1 MQELKGKLPIE
12 RARMRLKVQVPVR
25 ASQELMQL
33 LASKQATI
41 ESQDLGIQSN
51 QVPASLPLPI
61 HALRHLCCSRAFQE
75 VRCSSG
81 SWWSRHK
88 S

>member
-25 ASQELMQL
+25 ATQELMQL

-51 QVPASLPLPI
+51 QVPELEIKP
-61 HALRHLCCSRAFQE
+61 
-75 VRCSSG
+75 
-81 SWWSRHK
+81 
-88 S
+88 

>member
-51 QVPASLPLPI
+51 QVPASLPSPI
-61 HALRHLCCSRAFQE
+61 
-75 VRCSSG
+75 
-81 SWWSRHK
+81 
-88 S
+88 

>member
-51 QVPASLPLPI
+51 QVPELEIKP
-61 HALRHLCCSRAFQE
+61 
-75 VRCSSG
+75 
-81 SWWSRHK
+81 
-88 S
+88 

>member
-12 RARMRLKVQVPVR
+12 RARMRLKLQVPVR

-33 LASKQATI
+33 LAGKQATI

-51 QVPASLPLPI
+51 QVPCQ
-61 HALRHLCCSRAFQE
+61 H
-75 VRCSSG
+75 
-81 SWWSRHK
+81 
-88 S
+88 